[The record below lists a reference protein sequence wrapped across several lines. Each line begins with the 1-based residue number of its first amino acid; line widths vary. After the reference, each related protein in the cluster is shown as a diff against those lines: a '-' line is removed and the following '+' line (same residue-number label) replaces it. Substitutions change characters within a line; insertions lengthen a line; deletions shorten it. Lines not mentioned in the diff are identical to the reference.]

1 MKKKRPREIIH
12 EPRLDGF
19 YIKIPKIFIPVF
31 VLYHALFMFLPLED
45 PN

>member
-1 MKKKRPREIIH
+1 MKQKRLRKIIH
-12 EPRLDGF
+12 ELRLDGF

-31 VLYHALFMFLPLED
+31 VLYHAHFMFLPLED